1 MVSMAETIQQQ
12 YKGKWCVIL
21 GGSSGLGL
29 ATAKKLA
36 NEGMHICI
44 VHRSR
49 RSVLAP
55 FEEAVKHMRSYG
67 IQVVSYNV
75 DAMNVEKRMQV
86 IEDLLKELGGEQIK
100 TLVHSVAR
108 GNLKPLYSTKDTVL
122 SNDDFVRTLDAMAI
136 SLYDWVSAFA
146 KANLFALDARVIAFT
161 SEGSHKAWKQ
171 YGAVAA
177 AKAALESI
185 TRNIALE
192 FAPLAIKANCI
203 QAGVTDTESLRLI
216 PGSTVMIEKSIERNP
231 YGRLTLPE
239 DVANAVYLLCR
250 DEASWIN
257 GTVIPVDGGDH
268 IR

>member
-1 MVSMAETIQQQ
+1 MTETTQH
-12 YKGKWCVIL
+12 YKNKWCLIL

-29 ATAKKLA
+29 ATARKLA
-36 NEGMHICI
+36 KEGMHICI

-49 RSVLAP
+49 RSVLAT
-55 FEEAVKHMRSYG
+55 FEEAIQEMQSYG
-67 IQVVSYNV
+67 VKVISYNI
-75 DAMNVEKRMQV
+75 DAMNSDKRLQV
-86 IEDLLKELGGEQIK
+86 TKNLLEEVGERGIK
-100 TLVHSVAR
+100 TLVHSVAK
-108 GNLKPLYSTKDTVL
+108 GNLKPLYNDGGVVL

-146 KANLFALDARVIAFT
+146 KANLFSSDARVIAFT

-185 TRNIALE
+185 TRGIALE
-192 FAPLAIKANCI
+192 FAPLEIKANCI

-216 PGSTVMIEKSIERNP
+216 PGSAVMIEKSIERNP
-231 YGRLTLPE
+231 YGRLTQPE

-257 GTVIPVDGGDH
+257 GAVIPVDGGDH

>member
-1 MVSMAETIQQQ
+1 MEQS
-12 YKGKWCVIL
+12 YKNKWAVIL

-36 NEGMHICI
+36 KEGMHLCI

-49 RSVLAP
+49 RSVMAT
-55 FEEAVKHMRSYG
+55 FENEVTAIESMGVKVLSFN
-67 IQVVSYNV
+67 I
-75 DAMNVEKRMQV
+75 DAMNKDKRV
-86 IEDLLKELGGEQIK
+86 TTTKEILTSLGTSSVK
-100 TLVHSVAR
+100 VMVHSIAR
-108 GNLKPLYSTKDTVL
+108 GNLKPMYSEDQRVF
-122 SNDDFVRTLDAMAI
+122 SNEDFKLTIDAMAI

-146 KANLFALDARVIAFT
+146 KAQLFANDARVIAFT
-161 SEGSHKAWKQ
+161 SEGSSRAWHQ

-185 TRNIALE
+185 VRGIALE
-192 FAPLAIKANCI
+192 FTPIGLKANCI

-216 PGSTVMIEKSIERNP
+216 PGSDVMKAETLRKNP

-257 GTVIPVDGGDH
+257 GAVVPVDGGEH

>member
-1 MVSMAETIQQQ
+1 MTQDYI
-12 YKGKWCVIL
+12 GKWAMIL

-29 ATAKKLA
+29 ATAQKLA
-36 NEGMHICI
+36 QEGMNICI

-49 RSVLAP
+49 RSILAA
-55 FEEAVKHMRSYG
+55 FDTAVEEMKSH
-67 IQVVSYNV
+67 NV
-75 DAMNVEKRMQV
+75 DVISFNIDAMNPEKREKV
-86 IEDLLKELGGEQIK
+86 ISEVVNSVGVSAFK

-108 GNLKPLYSTKDTVL
+108 GNLKPLYDPNGSVL
-122 SNDDFVRTLDAMAI
+122 STNDFTLTLDAMAV

-146 KANLFALDARVIAFT
+146 KANLFSPDARVIAFT

-171 YGAVAA
+171 YGAVSA

-185 TRNIALE
+185 TRSIALE
-192 FAPLAIKANCI
+192 FAPLGIKANCI

-216 PGSTVMIEKSIERNP
+216 PGSEVMKEKSIERNP
-231 YGRLTLPE
+231 YGRLTLPK

-250 DEASWIN
+250 DEAIWIN
-257 GTVIPVDGGDH
+257 GAILPVDGGDH

>member
-1 MVSMAETIQQQ
+1 
-12 YKGKWCVIL
+12 
-21 GGSSGLGL
+21 
-29 ATAKKLA
+29 
-36 NEGMHICI
+36 MHICI

-55 FEEAVKHMRSYG
+55 FEEAILEMQSYG
-67 IQVVSYNV
+67 IKVISYNV
-75 DAMNVEKRMQV
+75 DAMNVDKRLSV
-86 IEDLLKELGGEQIK
+86 IESLLEEIGKAQVK

-108 GNLKPLYSTKDTVL
+108 GNLKPLHSNEGVVL
-122 SNDDFVRTLDAMAI
+122 SNDDFTRTIDAMGI
-136 SLYDWVSAFA
+136 SVYDWVSAFA
-146 KANLFALDARVIAFT
+146 KANLFTQDARVIAFT

-185 TRNIALE
+185 IRGIALE
-192 FAPLAIKANCI
+192 FAPLKIKANCI

-216 PGSTVMIEKSIERNP
+216 PGSAVMIEKSIERNP

-257 GTVIPVDGGDH
+257 GAVIPVDGGDH
-268 IR
+268 LR

>member
-1 MVSMAETIQQQ
+1 MEVTQD
-12 YKGKWCVIL
+12 YRGKWAIIL

-29 ATAKKLA
+29 ATAQKLA
-36 NEGMHICI
+36 REGMNICI

-49 RSVLAP
+49 RSVIAT
-55 FEEAVKHMRSYG
+55 FETAVQEMKSHHVEVTSFN
-67 IQVVSYNV
+67 I
-75 DAMNVEKRMQV
+75 DAMNPEKRANVISELVSTIDKMQF
-86 IEDLLKELGGEQIK
+86 K

-108 GNLKPLYSTKDTVL
+108 GNLKPLYDPDKSVL
-122 SNDDFVRTLDAMAI
+122 SANDFTLTLDAMAI

-146 KANLFALDARVIAFT
+146 KANLFSPDARVIAFT

-185 TRNIALE
+185 TRSIALE
-192 FAPLAIKANCI
+192 FAPLGIKANCI

-216 PGSTVMIEKSIERNP
+216 PGSELMKEKSIERNP
-231 YGRLTLPE
+231 YGRLTLPK

-250 DEASWIN
+250 DEAAWIN
-257 GTVIPVDGGDH
+257 GAILPVDGGDH

>member
-1 MVSMAETIQQQ
+1 MIAMKQDYI
-12 YKGKWCVIL
+12 GKWAIIL

-36 NEGMHICI
+36 REGMHICI

-49 RSVLAP
+49 RSVLAT
-55 FEEAVKHMRSYG
+55 FEEA
-67 IQVVSYNV
+67 IQEMKSHGANVVAFNT
-75 DAMNVEKRMQV
+75 DAMNPEKRTTV
-86 IEDLLKELGGEQIK
+86 ITELVNTVGVSTFK

-108 GNLKPLYSTKDTVL
+108 GNLKPLHDDDGPIL
-122 SNDDFVRTLDAMAI
+122 SNEDFTLTIDAMAI

-146 KANLFALDARVIAFT
+146 KANLFSPDARVVAFT
-161 SEGSHKAWKQ
+161 SEGSRKAWKQ

-185 TRNIALE
+185 TRSIALE
-192 FAPLAIKANCI
+192 FAPIGVKANCI

-216 PGSTVMIEKSIERNP
+216 PGSDVMKEKSIERNP
-231 YGRLTLPE
+231 YHRLTLPE

-257 GTVIPVDGGDH
+257 GAILPVDGGDH

>member
-1 MVSMAETIQQQ
+1 MSITQDYI
-12 YKGKWCVIL
+12 GKWAMIL

-29 ATAKKLA
+29 ATAQKLA
-36 NEGMHICI
+36 KEGMNICI

-49 RSVLAP
+49 RSVLAT
-55 FEEAVKHMRSYG
+55 FEAAVQEMESNG
-67 IQVVSYNV
+67 IQVMAFNV
-75 DAMNVEKRMQV
+75 DAMNTEKRTEV
-86 IEDLLKELGGEQIK
+86 ISELVSTLGSSKFK
-100 TLVHSVAR
+100 TLIHSVAR
-108 GNLKPLYSTKDTVL
+108 GNLKPLYSTEGSVL
-122 SNDDFVRTLDAMAI
+122 SNDDFTRTVDAMAI

-146 KANLFALDARVIAFT
+146 KANLFSPDARVIAFT
-161 SEGSHKAWKQ
+161 SEGSRKAWKQ
-171 YGAVAA
+171 YGAVAV

-185 TRNIALE
+185 TRSIALE
-192 FAPLAIKANCI
+192 FAPLHIKANCI

-216 PGSTVMIEKSIERNP
+216 PGSDLMKEKSIERNP

-257 GTVIPVDGGDH
+257 GAIIPVDGGDH

>member
-1 MVSMAETIQQQ
+1 MTDTTQH
-12 YKGKWCVIL
+12 YKDKWCLIL

-29 ATAKKLA
+29 ATARKLA
-36 NEGMHICI
+36 KEGMHICI

-49 RSVLAP
+49 RSVLAA
-55 FEEAVKHMRSYG
+55 FEEAILEMQSHG
-67 IQVVSYNV
+67 IQVLSYNT
-75 DAMNVEKRMQV
+75 DAMNPDKRLHV
-86 IEDLLKELGGEQIK
+86 IENLLKEIGEKSIK
-100 TLVHSVAR
+100 TLVHSVAK
-108 GNLKPLYSTKDTVL
+108 GNLKPLHSDEGVVL

-146 KANLFALDARVIAFT
+146 KANLFSSDARVIAFT

-185 TRNIALE
+185 TRGIALE
-192 FAPLAIKANCI
+192 FAPLEIKANCI

-216 PGSTVMIEKSIERNP
+216 PGSAVMIEKSIERNP
-231 YGRLTLPE
+231 YSRLTLPE

-257 GTVIPVDGGDH
+257 GAVIPVDGGDH

>member
-1 MVSMAETIQQQ
+1 MTTQQD
-12 YKGKWCVIL
+12 YIGKWAVIL

-29 ATAKKLA
+29 ATAQKLA
-36 NEGMHICI
+36 KEGMHICI

-49 RSVLAP
+49 RSVLAV
-55 FEEAVKHMRSYG
+55 FEEAMKEMKLSGVQVIAFNTDALNAEKRT
-67 IQVVSYNV
+67 QVVSELLEIV
-75 DAMNVEKRMQV
+75 GTSQV
-86 IEDLLKELGGEQIK
+86 KSLI
-100 TLVHSVAR
+100 HSVAR
-108 GNLKPLYSTKDTVL
+108 GNLKPLYSEEGTVL
-122 SNDDFVRTLDAMAI
+122 SNDDFMRTVDAMAI

-146 KANLFALDARVIAFT
+146 KANLFSPDARVIAFT
-161 SEGSHKAWKQ
+161 SEGSRKAWKQ
-171 YGAVAA
+171 YGAVAV

-185 TRNIALE
+185 TRSIALE
-192 FAPLAIKANCI
+192 FAPVHIKANCI

-216 PGSTVMIEKSIERNP
+216 PGSDVMKEKSIERNP

-257 GTVIPVDGGDH
+257 GAVVPVDGGDH

>member
-1 MVSMAETIQQQ
+1 MKVTTLE
-12 YKGKWCVIL
+12 YKGKWGIIL

-29 ATAKKLA
+29 ATAQKLA
-36 NEGMHICI
+36 REGMHICI

-49 RSVLAP
+49 RSVLPP
-55 FEEAVKHMRSYG
+55 FEEAVQGMKSFGVH
-67 IQVVSYNV
+67 VLTYNV
-75 DAMNVEKRMQV
+75 DAMNTEKRLQV
-86 IEDLLKELGGEQIK
+86 IDDLLKEIGEEHIK

-108 GNLKPLYSTKDTVL
+108 GNLKPLYSDEGAIL
-122 SNDDFVRTLDAMAI
+122 SHDDFVRTLDAMAL

-146 KANLFALDARVIAFT
+146 KANLFSPDARVISFT

-185 TRNIALE
+185 TRSIALE
-192 FAPLAIKANCI
+192 FAPLGIKANCI

-216 PGSTVMIEKSIERNP
+216 PGSAIMKEKSIERNP
-231 YGRLTLPE
+231 YGRLTIPA

-257 GTVIPVDGGDH
+257 GAVIPVDGGEH